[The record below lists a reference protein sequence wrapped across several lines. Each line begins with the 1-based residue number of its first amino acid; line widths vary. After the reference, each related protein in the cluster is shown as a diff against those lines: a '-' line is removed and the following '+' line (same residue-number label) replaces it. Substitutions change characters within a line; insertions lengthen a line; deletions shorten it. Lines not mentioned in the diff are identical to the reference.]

1 MADRPLIIL
10 RASID
15 LRREVLLDL
24 QAELQASA
32 GAGIQILVIPARL
45 DVISP
50 LSEPCSPCV
59 SLVPL
64 EGEFGA
70 TWTDAL
76 ERRLGLKP
84 PKPKFKWWW
93 PFRPRATQDKE
104 PTHG

>member
-10 RASID
+10 RPAID
-15 LRREVLLDL
+15 LHREVLLGL

-50 LSEPCSPCV
+50 LSEPCSSCV
-59 SLVPL
+59 SLVAL
-64 EGEFGA
+64 EGECGA
-70 TWTDAL
+70 AWVDAL

-93 PFRPRATQDKE
+93 PFGLRATQHKE